1 MVNMMTDFYTNV
13 SQYGNHLYVRGFNE
27 DGSRMQR
34 RFVYEPYL
42 FVPSTTATGYT
53 DIHGNHVQ
61 KKMFDNIRH
70 ARDFIKKYEEV
81 EGFNVYGLD
90 RYPYVFIYDT
100 FRNQEVDTSKI
111 NIVNIDIEVA
121 SDDGFPEPEDADKEI
136 TAIAI
141 RRRNMTVV
149 LGCGDFE
156 SNDENVY
163 YIKCKHEYHL
173 LHKFLDVWQN
183 MDPDVITGW
192 NTEFFDIPYLVNR
205 ITKIHS
211 EEMTNR
217 LSPWGII
224 KEKRVF
230 RQGSDKQ
237 SQTYQIFGVS
247 SLDYLAIYKKFRL
260 QPRESY
266 RLDFIAETELGTK
279 KIDYSEYGN
288 LHELYKNNFQKFIE
302 YNIRDTDLIFDLEEK
317 LGFIEQIYAIAY
329 DAKVNY
335 NDTLATVGI
344 WDVIIHNYLMEQNKV
359 VSMKRPPKS
368 DRMIEGGYVK
378 EPIVGMHKWVM
389 SFDLNSLYP
398 HLIQQYN
405 ISPDTVL
412 NKTDDLFEIT
422 AKANVDTVLN
432 EELNLDALKDYDVTM
447 TPNGKIYRKD
457 YQGFLPALMAK
468 MYDDRVLYKKKMFEA
483 KIANQ
488 KNPSRELEI
497 DISRY
502 HNLQHA
508 KKIQLNAAYGA
519 LANKYFRWFDN
530 ENAEAITMAGQL
542 SIRWIEKKLNAW
554 LNKILETKGRDYVV
568 AIDTDSVYVS
578 FDKMVEMTQPKDP
591 VDFLD
596 KIAKQ
601 QVEKFI
607 DRSYQVL
614 ADYTNAYAQKM
625 IMKRE
630 NIADK
635 AIWTAKKRYI
645 MNVYDSEGVRYDEP
659 DLKMMGIEAIRSST
673 PAVCREY
680 IKKTLELIMSTDE
693 TTVQKYIADIRQEFN
708 TLKFEQI
715 AFPRSCNFIKWETN
729 HKTGQRYPGTYAD
742 KDTIYKKATPI
753 QVKGGLLYNHYLH
766 KYNLTKKYEEVKSGE
781 KIKFSYLVKP
791 NPFRDTVISCP
802 DVLPHE
808 FGLEQYIDYD
818 TQFVKGYLDPIEI
831 ILHAIGWKS
840 EKIATLEDFFS

>member
-1 MVNMMTDFYTNV
+1 MVYMMTEFYTNV

-42 FVPSTTATGYT
+42 FVPSTTTTGYT

-90 RYPYVFIYDT
+90 RYPYVFIYDH

-111 NIVNIDIEVA
+111 NVVNIDIEVA

-149 LGCGDFE
+149 LGCGDFK

-183 MDPDVITGW
+183 MDADVITGW

-211 EEMTNR
+211 EEMANR

-237 SQTYQIFGVS
+237 SQTFQIFGVS

-279 KIDYSEYGN
+279 KLDYSEYGN

-483 KIANQ
+483 KLANQ

-519 LANKYFRWFDN
+519 LANKYFR
-530 ENAEAITMAGQL
+530 
-542 SIRWIEKKLNAW
+542 
-554 LNKILETKGRDYVV
+554 
-568 AIDTDSVYVS
+568 
-578 FDKMVEMTQPKDP
+578 
-591 VDFLD
+591 
-596 KIAKQ
+596 
-601 QVEKFI
+601 
-607 DRSYQVL
+607 
-614 ADYTNAYAQKM
+614 
-625 IMKRE
+625 
-630 NIADK
+630 
-635 AIWTAKKRYI
+635 
-645 MNVYDSEGVRYDEP
+645 
-659 DLKMMGIEAIRSST
+659 
-673 PAVCREY
+673 
-680 IKKTLELIMSTDE
+680 
-693 TTVQKYIADIRQEFN
+693 
-708 TLKFEQI
+708 
-715 AFPRSCNFIKWETN
+715 
-729 HKTGQRYPGTYAD
+729 
-742 KDTIYKKATPI
+742 
-753 QVKGGLLYNHYLH
+753 
-766 KYNLTKKYEEVKSGE
+766 
-781 KIKFSYLVKP
+781 
-791 NPFRDTVISCP
+791 
-802 DVLPHE
+802 
-808 FGLEQYIDYD
+808 
-818 TQFVKGYLDPIEI
+818 
-831 ILHAIGWKS
+831 
-840 EKIATLEDFFS
+840 